1 MKFITFVAGILFVVS
16 VLSFASRPEIIRGS
30 EAQRAAYELHT
41 TKIHNVAQRNY
52 FRRMEMIKVLMG
64 NSSELRSDIRRAK
77 VSHWSRFSGVGIMDA
92 NDMMIIKRLV
102 K

>member
-1 MKFITFVAGILFVVS
+1 MKFIAVVFFIVA
-16 VLSFASRPEIIRGS
+16 VLTFASRPEIVRGS

-52 FRRMEMIKVLMG
+52 FRRMEMIKVLMANG
-64 NSSELRSDIRRAK
+64 SELRSDIRRAK
-77 VSHWSRFSGVGIMDA
+77 VSHWGRFSGVGIMDA
-92 NDMMIIKRLV
+92 NDMIIIKRLV